1 MKIISNVRYYLLLVI
16 LLSVSSVFAQ
26 KSKENRE
33 DNFCSDNWSW
43 SDGERASAKDLREIT
58 VAATSSL
65 NVDSGKNGG
74 ISIRGENRSD
84 ILIRACVQASGR
96 TQEEANAVAK
106 SIRIETGS
114 NIRADVP
121 AGTDNF
127 GVSFQIRVP
136 RAMNLEL
143 KAHNGGIS
151 IDSVEGNIRFET
163 QNGGVKLDDL
173 AGDVRGRTTNGGVK
187 VDLDG
192 ASWRG
197 SGLDVETNNGGVK
210 ISMPQNYAARIE
222 TGTVNGGFKSDIPAL
237 NLSDDDNGEKWNRKK
252 RISADIN
259 GGGPTIRIV
268 TTNGGVKIDS
278 ED

>member
-1 MKIISNVRYYLLLVI
+1 MKVISNVRYYLLLVI
-16 LLSVSSVFAQ
+16 LLSASSVFAQ
-26 KSKENRE
+26 KENKENG
-33 DNFCSDNWSW
+33 FCSDNWNW
-43 SDGERASAKDLREIT
+43 SDGGRVSARDLRETT

-65 NVDSGKNGG
+65 NVDAGKNGG
-74 ISIRGENRSD
+74 ISIKGENRSD
-84 ILIRACVQASGR
+84 ILIRACVQAWGK
-96 TQEEANAVAK
+96 TQEDADAIAK

-114 NIRADVP
+114 NVRADVP
-121 AGTDNF
+121 SGTDNY

-136 RAMNLEL
+136 RTMNLEL
-143 KAHNGGIS
+143 KAHNGGIALS
-151 IDSVEGNIRFET
+151 AVDGNIRFET
-163 QNGGVKLDDL
+163 TNGGVALKDL
-173 AGDVRGRTTNGGVK
+173 AGDVRGKTTNGGVS
-187 VDLDG
+187 VELGG

-197 SGLDVETNNGGVK
+197 NGLDVETNNGGVK
-210 ISMPQNYAARIE
+210 ISMPQNYAARVE

-237 NLSDDDNGEKWNRKK
+237 NLSDDNNGEKWNRKK

>member
-1 MKIISNVRYYLLLVI
+1 MKVISNVRYYLLLVI
-16 LLSVSSVFAQ
+16 LLSASTVFAQ
-26 KSKENRE
+26 KENRE
-33 DNFCSDNWSW
+33 DDFCSNNWNW
-43 SDGERASAKDLREIT
+43 SDGGKTSAKDLRETI
-58 VAATSSL
+58 VSATNSL

-74 ISIRGENRSD
+74 ISIKGENRND
-84 ILIRACVQASGR
+84 ILIRACVQTWGGN
-96 TQEEANAVAK
+96 QEEANAVAK

-114 NIRADVP
+114 SVRADVP
-121 AGTDNF
+121 AGTENY

-136 RAMNLEL
+136 RTMNLEL

-163 QNGGVKLDDL
+163 QNGGVNLDDL

-187 VDLDG
+187 VDLEG

-210 ISMPQNYAARIE
+210 ISMPQNYAARVE

-237 NLSDDDNGEKWNRKK
+237 NVSNGDNGEKWNRKK